1 MFKDVEHLF
10 MYLVTIC
17 TFPFGGGDMSL
28 HPLPVFYLDHDEF
41 IISIESYEF
50 LVYFGFYVFRS
61 D

>member
-50 LVYFGFYVFRS
+50 LVYFGY
-61 D
+61 